1 MYFIYFSWWKDFRV
15 PTSTPKVKVATA
27 GKACGVWY
35 EKLNTFQFKLP
46 AGICAADMTFMGTS
60 GVHDFHFT
68 LDSAKAS
75 HVAWEH
81 ADYPH
86 TTDAFLL
93 ERAFSQVGKRPQ
105 VVDLPLPRV
114 AEMTRYHNP
123 TRPAHLKGGA
133 LVRRRRSYSPNEFR
147 SVQAMSLEQSPAY
160 LTRKMKPGPRAKSAP
175 HRNYFESRE
184 KSREKSPSPYN
195 HRVQRVPPSRRD
207 SRSSSRDRSR
217 SKSPSVYTVP
227 IWVRRMRSMPIEH
240 SKFLWDI
247 VSYITSLQAF
257 FDFAVGCGIPNHMVR
272 KAIEDNDPSDDDI
285 SLDNCVVQALTTWWT
300 SNNTPAVKKSERI
313 KQGFVHMNMP
323 GIYTSII
330 RRHPA
335 LDPTPSEPVGHT
347 DPQPGTSGQMSP
359 RPSGYRSLENVASK
373 LLSVE
378 YDFLRD
384 LSHLVETYEHSYGLS
399 FMMDLPDETFRYIRK
414 EHTRCGLSLKE
425 KWSRVA
431 FHLLTIWF
439 MRAKSKNQVISGLKV
454 MFNDMGLM
462 DGCTEVFNNY
472 PNLVKKL
479 TSTENKGPQGVKMG
493 TKSLGKGKNSKTT
506 AIQSNCSSMHPL
518 NPIGENGE
526 ESDMEE
532 QMPELLDLSDDEI
545 NTSTG
550 ENQQGTTTETEN
562 NNGNENGNSRHTH
575 TKVLMRNVKNLQK

>member
-46 AGICAADMTFMGTS
+46 AGVCAADMTFMGTS
-60 GVHDFHFT
+60 GIHDFHFT
-68 LDSAKAS
+68 LDSVKAS

-93 ERAFSQVGKRPQ
+93 EWAFSQVGKRPQ

-133 LVRRRRSYSPNEFR
+133 SVRRRRSYSPNEFR
-147 SVQAMSLEQSPAY
+147 SVQAVGLEQSPAY
-160 LTRKMKPGPRAKSAP
+160 FTRKMKSMPRAKSAP
-175 HRNYFESRE
+175 HRRHFGTRE
-184 KSREKSPSPYN
+184 KSREKSPSPDCN
-195 HRVQRVPPSRRD
+195 KVQRVPPSRRD

-217 SKSPSVYTVP
+217 SKSPSVSTAP
-227 IWVRRMRSMPIEH
+227 IWIRRRRCMPMEH
-240 SKFLWDI
+240 SKFVWDI

-257 FDFAVGCGIPNHMVR
+257 FDFAIGCGIPNHMVR
-272 KAIEDNDPSDDDI
+272 KAIEENDPRDGDI
-285 SLDNCVVQALTTWWT
+285 SLDNCVVQALITWWT
-300 SNNTPAVKKSERI
+300 SNNIPALRRSEKVR
-313 KQGFVHMNMP
+313 QGFVHMNMP

-330 RRHPA
+330 RRHPT
-335 LDPTPSEPVGHT
+335 LDPTPSEPVEYT

-359 RPSGYRSLENVASK
+359 RPRGYRTLESMASQ

-384 LSHLVETYEHSYGLS
+384 LSHLVETSEHAYGLS
-399 FMMDLPDETFRYIRK
+399 YMTDLPDETYVFIRK
-414 EHTRCGLSLKE
+414 EHTCQGLSLKE
-425 KWSRVA
+425 KWSRVT
-431 FHLLTIWF
+431 FHLLTIWY
-439 MRAKSKNQVISGLKV
+439 MREKSKFQVIPGLKV
-454 MFNDMGLM
+454 MFNNDMGLM
-462 DGCTEVFNNY
+462 DGCAEVFGNY

-479 TSTENKGPQGVKMG
+479 TPAEKKGPNGVKMG
-493 TKSLGKGKNSKTT
+493 TKSLGKDKKSKTA

-518 NPIGENGE
+518 NPYWGEWGRVRYGRAGARIGGY
-526 ESDMEE
+526 
-532 QMPELLDLSDDEI
+532 
-545 NTSTG
+545 
-550 ENQQGTTTETEN
+550 
-562 NNGNENGNSRHTH
+562 
-575 TKVLMRNVKNLQK
+575 

>member
-46 AGICAADMTFMGTS
+46 AGVCAADMTFMGTS
-60 GVHDFHFT
+60 GIHDFHFA

-81 ADYPH
+81 ADYLH
-86 TTDAFLL
+86 TTDAFFLVW
-93 ERAFSQVGKRPQ
+93 AFSQVGKRPQ
-105 VVDLPLPRV
+105 VVDLPLPRDE
-114 AEMTRYHNP
+114 EMTRYHNP

-133 LVRRRRSYSPNEFR
+133 LVRRKSYPNEFI
-147 SVQAMSLEQSPAY
+147 SVQAVGLEQSPAY
-160 LTRKMKPGPRAKSAP
+160 FTRKMKSMHRAKSAP
-175 HRNYFESRE
+175 HRRHFGTRE
-184 KSREKSPSPYN
+184 KSREKSPSPDCN
-195 HRVQRVPPSRRD
+195 RVQRVPPSRRD

-217 SKSPSVYTVP
+217 SKSPSAFTAP
-227 IWVRRMRSMPIEH
+227 IWIRRMRCMPIEH
-240 SKFLWDI
+240 SKFVWDI

-257 FDFAVGCGIPNHMVR
+257 FDFAIGCGIPNHMVR
-272 KAIEDNDPSDDDI
+272 KAIEDNDPRDGDI

-300 SNNTPAVKKSERI
+300 SNNIPALRRSEKVR
-313 KQGFVHMNMP
+313 QGFVHMNMP

-330 RRHPA
+330 RRHPT
-335 LDPTPSEPVGHT
+335 LDPTPSEPVDHT
-347 DPQPGTSGQMSP
+347 EPQPGTSGQMSP
-359 RPSGYRSLENVASK
+359 RPRRCRSLESMASQ

-384 LSHLVETYEHSYGLS
+384 LSHLVETSEHAYGLS
-399 FMMDLPDETFRYIRK
+399 YMIDLPDETYVYIRK
-414 EHTRCGLSLKE
+414 EHTRRGLSLKE
-425 KWSRVA
+425 KWSRVV
-431 FHLLTIWF
+431 FHLLTIWY

-462 DGCTEVFNNY
+462 DGCADVFSNY

-479 TSTENKGPQGVKMG
+479 TPAEKKGPNGFKMG
-493 TKSLGKGKNSKTT
+493 TKSLGKGKKSKTA

-518 NPIGENGE
+518 NPIG
-526 ESDMEE
+526 
-532 QMPELLDLSDDEI
+532 
-545 NTSTG
+545 
-550 ENQQGTTTETEN
+550 
-562 NNGNENGNSRHTH
+562 
-575 TKVLMRNVKNLQK
+575 